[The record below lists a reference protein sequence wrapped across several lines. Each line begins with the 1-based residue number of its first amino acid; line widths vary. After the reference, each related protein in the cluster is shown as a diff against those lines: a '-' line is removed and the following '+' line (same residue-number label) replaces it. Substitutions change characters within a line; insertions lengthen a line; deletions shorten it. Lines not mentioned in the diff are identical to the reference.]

1 MKFEVKVSVWCIFA
15 FSLTRVVIV
24 FSYQFSDTSN
34 TDKVG
39 GEFQM
44 YLQSQKGNV
53 DVTINGTR
61 GNPIIQFDSS
71 IGANPNILI
80 ELTSNDVEPI
90 DMKYFTR
97 STVKMQ
103 EIILVK
109 DLELDVCASILEPGN
124 PVNPVF
130 ALYDGVYWIHD
141 PKYVSVS
148 FMPGNC
154 VSLALLL
161 LLLFF

>member
-1 MKFEVKVSVWCIFA
+1 MIS
-15 FSLTRVVIV
+15 FSLTQVVIAI
-24 FSYQFSDTSN
+24 SYQFADTAN

-61 GNPIIQFDSS
+61 GNPVIQFDSS

-80 ELTSNDVEPI
+80 ELTSNDAEPI

-97 STVKMQ
+97 ATVKMQ
-103 EIILVK
+103 EIILTRNL
-109 DLELDVCASILEPGN
+109 DFDVCASILETGN

-141 PKYVSVS
+141 PKFVSNLFLHLHFVTFYV
-148 FMPGNC
+148 C
-154 VSLALLL
+154 SLYL
-161 LLLFF
+161 